1 MSDFMNDF
9 YKGIDSRIRVQCN
22 SCKKFYHDKNNKEF
36 IEEFGECVM
45 CDKIRGEKLLESF
58 SEVNEYITEEECQT
72 DLGTQY
78 VDIIKL

>member
-45 CDKIRGEKLLESF
+45 CDKIRGER
-58 SEVNEYITEEECQT
+58 VTEEECQT